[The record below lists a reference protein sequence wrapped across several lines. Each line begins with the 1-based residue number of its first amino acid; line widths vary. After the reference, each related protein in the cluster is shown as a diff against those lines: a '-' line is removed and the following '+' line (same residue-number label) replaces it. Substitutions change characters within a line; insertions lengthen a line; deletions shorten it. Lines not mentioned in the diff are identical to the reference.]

1 MRECGH
7 RGRDRA
13 RIRSRVLGIL
23 AGAALLIDLGCGN
36 NLASMPNPST
46 LGQPVTFTDS
56 IAGVNMPSGTVT
68 FKEGSA
74 TLATV
79 PLDASSQA
87 SFTTS
92 TLAVGMH
99 SIVANYSGDAN
110 NGPSSSNIV
119 VQVVNAVAAATNY
132 FTVGPC
138 RLVDTRGPA
147 GAYGAPALAANAN
160 RTFVAAGQCGIP
172 SSVTAISANVT
183 VTSPTGPGDLRVFA
197 GGAGLPS
204 ASTINYRTNGTRA
217 NNAEIAIGT
226 GGDFTVHVDQASGTV
241 QVIVDVNG
249 YFQ

>member
-1 MRECGH
+1 MRHRGH
-7 RGRDRA
+7 RGRDHA
-13 RIRSRVLGIL
+13 RIRSRILGFL
-23 AGAALLIDLGCGN
+23 AGAAILADLGCGN
-36 NLASMPNPST
+36 NLASVPNPST

-56 IAGVNMPSGTVT
+56 VAGVNMPSGTVT

-79 PLDASSQA
+79 PLDPNSQA
-87 SFTTS
+87 SYTTS
-92 TLAVGMH
+92 AFPVGMH

-119 VQVVNAVAAATNY
+119 VQVVNPAAAAASY

-138 RLVDTRGPA
+138 RLVDTRGSA
-147 GAYGAPALAANAN
+147 GAYGAPALAANAD

-172 SSVTAISANVT
+172 SNVTAISANLT
-183 VTSPTGPGDLRVFA
+183 VTSPTAAGDLRVFA

-217 NNAEIAIGT
+217 NNAEIPVGP
-226 GGDFTVHVDQASGTV
+226 GGGFTIHVDQTAGTV
-241 QVIVDVNG
+241 HLVVDVNG